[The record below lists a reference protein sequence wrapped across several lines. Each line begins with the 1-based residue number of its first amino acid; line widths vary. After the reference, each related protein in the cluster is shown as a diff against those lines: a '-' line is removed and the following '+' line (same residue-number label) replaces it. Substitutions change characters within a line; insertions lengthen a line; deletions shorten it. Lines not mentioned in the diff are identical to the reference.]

1 MPAFPQNA
9 GIFLHKEV
17 DNINFIGQYEK
28 LSQLKF
34 NCEFVDSSE
43 RRVEAHRNVG
53 FLLIVS
59 ECILSNTKS
68 EFVVR
73 WL

>member
-1 MPAFPQNA
+1 M

-17 DNINFIGQYEK
+17 ENINFLGQYEK
-28 LSQLKF
+28 LSLLKF

-53 FLLIVS
+53 FFVCFLLKT
-59 ECILSNTKS
+59 ILTHEK
-68 EFVVR
+68 F
-73 WL
+73 